1 MNQLTV
7 FPEQIRSGNCLVGK
21 KREDFPFRVR
31 IERKAELLPFI
42 VFFQFRICM
51 LPTDN

>member
-21 KREDFPFRVR
+21 KREDLPFRVR
-31 IERKAELLPFI
+31 IERETEFLPFI
-42 VFFQFRICM
+42 VFFQFCIRM
-51 LPTDN
+51 LPADN

>member
-7 FPEQIRSGNCLVGK
+7 FSEQIRSGDCLVGK

-31 IERKAELLPFI
+31 IEWEAELLPFI
-42 VFFQFRICM
+42 VLFQFCIRM
-51 LPTDN
+51 LPADN